1 MIKYHFSQIFPFI
14 IRDRWLNYSSVI
26 LVLCD
31 WTTSVLVSSLTVS
44 HDFTNDICFTGWLG
58 IWNSKAK
65 EKLERKKKKQP
76 DTTLKPWMCSVE
88 LRFGNVKKKM
98 SGSFSYCTA
107 RLYCSAKKSLLLPH
121 AFHFRARSRLC
132 FHHALYKYMWFL
144 NHRKLVKWYSVTFFF
159 SLHCLSLQYI
169 YKYIYTRSF
178 LQLKSIIHMT
188 FLTIKV

>member
-1 MIKYHFSQIFPFI
+1 MIKDHFGRIFPFI

-26 LVLCD
+26 LVQCD

-98 SGSFSYCTA
+98 SGNFSYIVPLDYTA
-107 RLYCSAKKSLLLPH
+107 QPKG
-121 AFHFRARSRLC
+121 
-132 FHHALYKYMWFL
+132 
-144 NHRKLVKWYSVTFFF
+144 SVTDHSFYHTPFISEHARAFVFIMHSINTCDFLTIVSWCSDTVEGFF
-159 SLHCLSLQYI
+159 SLHCLSLQYNH
-169 YKYIYTRSF
+169 KRNV
-178 LQLKSIIHMT
+178 LAM
-188 FLTIKV
+188 